1 MLTLGSAIRQ
11 LRGAAGLTQKEL
23 AERLG
28 ISPTYVSHLEAGRK
42 EPSVQL
48 LRDLAKSLDV
58 PFGFLLAIVLWVDL
72 PPAER
77 AAYQPL
83 MEGLLNVA
91 AAA

>member
-11 LRGAAGLTQKEL
+11 LRGAAGLTQREL
-23 AERLG
+23 AQQLS
-28 ISPTYVSHLEAGRK
+28 ISPTYVSHIEADRK

-48 LRDLAKSLDV
+48 LRDLAKTLGV
-58 PFGFLLAIVLWVDL
+58 PFGFLLAIIFWIDL

-83 MEGLLNVA
+83 MESLLDVA